1 MAPGGPAVV
10 GAVQLEPG
18 KRQHPAQQHC
28 YDYGEQWS
36 IPPPGTTAQPRTDS
50 AVCDNGPEWKYLYRE
65 GALGGRNIMT
75 SSTLQTH

>member
-1 MAPGGPAVV
+1 MFQCSTHAADNGRDF
-10 GAVQLEPG
+10 L
-18 KRQHPAQQHC
+18 AQQQRTAPHC